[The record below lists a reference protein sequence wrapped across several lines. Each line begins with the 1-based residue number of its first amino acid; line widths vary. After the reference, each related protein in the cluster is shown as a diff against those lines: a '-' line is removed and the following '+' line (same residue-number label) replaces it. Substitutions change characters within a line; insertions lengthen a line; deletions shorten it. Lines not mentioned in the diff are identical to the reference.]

1 MKSEELRV
9 PTSAYPIGSK
19 RRSLLRLSLLVLAI
33 FTVLA
38 IHFLFISLFLSNGLL
53 TLSLVLGTWILV
65 LFRMSRYL
73 RGWLDVLLRDAA
85 YGVVTES
92 GIHYRNFFG
101 EISLSWSSIA
111 QVDYLFGQGNRIE
124 ILKVPARSVSR
135 PLSIHF
141 GPSRANANAL
151 TQFER
156 IFKREG
162 TPEKL
167 AIKNTPTKKFFQ
179 L

>member
-1 MKSEELRV
+1 MTSEELTG
-9 PTSAYPIGSK
+9 PTCVYPIGSK
-19 RRSLLRLSLLVLAI
+19 RRSLLRLSLLVSAI
-33 FTVLA
+33 LTILA
-38 IHFLFISLFLSNGLL
+38 IHFLFISLFLSNWLL
-53 TLSLVLGTWILV
+53 TVSLVIGTWILV

-73 RGWLDVLLRDAA
+73 RGWIDFLLRDAA

-92 GIHYRNFFG
+92 GICYRNFFG
-101 EISLSWSSIA
+101 ELSLSWSSIA
-111 QVDYLFGQGNRIE
+111 QVDYLLEQGDRIE
-124 ILKVPARSVSR
+124 IFKVPVRSVSR

-167 AIKNTPTKKFFQ
+167 AIKNMPTKKFFQ